1 MMSTIYRMLMALM
14 VAALMVACAT
24 TFDDEDVTDEPRPI
38 DEDVTRVDVIGDD
51 PAFDA
56 LPMDD
61 EFRRELTSEERD
73 FLAERIVYFAFDSST
88 ISSEDEAVVRAHA
101 RYLSYH
107 PNSRVVLEGH
117 TDERGSREYNIGL
130 GERRAQS
137 VRRMLLAQGVSSGQI
152 ETVSFGE
159 EQPADMRSNEEAW
172 RLNRRVEFV
181 YGE

>member
-1 MMSTIYRMLMALM
+1 MSAIARIVMTLM
-14 VAALMVACAT
+14 VAALMAACAT
-24 TFDDEDVTDEPRPI
+24 TFEEDDVTDEPRPA

-61 EFRRELTSEERD
+61 EFRRELTVEERD
-73 FLAERIVYFAFDSST
+73 LLAERAVYFAFDSST
-88 ISSEDEAVVRAHA
+88 ISADDEAVVRAHA
-101 RYLSYH
+101 RYLSRH
-107 PNSRVVLEGH
+107 PDSRVVLEGH

-137 VRRMLLAQGVSSGQI
+137 VRRMLLARGVNSDQI

-159 EQPADMRSNEEAW
+159 EKPADPGSNEQAW
-172 RLNRRVEFV
+172 ALNRRVEFI
-181 YGE
+181 YDE